1 VEHTYL
7 PQTVNRL
14 FSVDLDRFQDIVPDN
29 EAAAAAANAALEEAA
44 VKLEEAG
51 LSSTTKDGSV
61 KGTRKRHRRIKTIS
75 NRTSDSLFATDK
87 GMHDNNAK
95 AAEVLA

>member
-1 VEHTYL
+1 
-7 PQTVNRL
+7 
-14 FSVDLDRFQDIVPDN
+14 
-29 EAAAAAANAALEEAA
+29 
-44 VKLEEAG
+44 
-51 LSSTTKDGSV
+51 V

-95 AAEVLA
+95 AAEVLAKGGIETV